1 MMAGDAILHMEPWE
15 GTSTCQKSVK
25 HMSEKCYV
33 ANVFLYN
40 YGPNTGHRSCLKS
53 QTPEKETLIDILL
66 QRYLTAGES
75 CEMRLGAILA
85 K

>member
-1 MMAGDAILHMEPWE
+1 MGRD
-15 GTSTCQKSVK
+15 K

-75 CEMRLGAILA
+75 CEMRLCAILA